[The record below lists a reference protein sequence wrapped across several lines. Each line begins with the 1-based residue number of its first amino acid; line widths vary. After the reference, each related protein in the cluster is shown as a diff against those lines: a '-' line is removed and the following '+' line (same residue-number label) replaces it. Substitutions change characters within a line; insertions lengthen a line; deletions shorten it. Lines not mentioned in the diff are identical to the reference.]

1 MIELVCNHSNI
12 CHYTQQAQGWSA
24 AGNGGGGDDDD
35 DDDDDEDED
44 EGDDAMNKENMEQV
58 TA

>member
-1 MIELVCNHSNI
+1 MYVITVISVI
-12 CHYTQQAQGWSA
+12 TQQAQGWSA